1 MRLSRL
7 LSFAVAILF
16 GTFGT
21 LFLRALPVAAQSNA
35 TLHGTIT
42 DPSGAAIANAT
53 IVAQPSNSAAGPAV
67 TKSDAEGRF
76 SLSLAP
82 GRYRVTIKHASFTR
96 FQQDVAL
103 APGETRI
110 IGSRLELE
118 PLAANVVVT
127 AATEP
132 TPAEATVAP
141 VDIITR
147 QEIDNRQDI
156 FLTPILASVA
166 GANFSQLG
174 PMGGTATFF
183 LDGGNSNYTKV
194 LVDGVPVNQPGGLVF
209 FENFTLDSV
218 DKIEIVHGASSAL
231 YGSDAMSGVVQI
243 FTHRGST
250 RTPLLELEGDGGTF
264 GTGHGSGQLSGLAG
278 AFDYSA
284 SAAYFSS
291 NGQGPGN
298 FFRDTTL
305 SGNFG
310 WRLSDTDTLR
320 LTLRNNSSDAGQ
332 PGQTLLDPPIIGQTT
347 GLHDFSAGLN
357 WDFSTGDHWQ
367 HRLSGF
373 ESRFDEIAVI
383 PPFGAFDSKF
393 NRAGL
398 NEQSSYLFPNG
409 GVAAGYEYEVENGGA
424 VGRHNQAGYVEVH
437 YQVTSRLTAIAGSRA
452 EANGAFGTRVVPRLG
467 AAYELRNANGFF
479 GSTRLR
485 TSYGQGIK
493 EPELLPVGCGSGLA
507 PEQSR
512 TFDAGFDQILASERV
527 HLSVTYFNNDFHN
540 IVSFALVNANPN
552 CPAFGGSF
560 FNTDHA
566 RAYGTNSKIETRP
579 FRWLNINGSYS
590 YDDTRVLKAG
600 SIETDPSM
608 IPGSRLFKRP
618 LHSANLIADAHFRRM
633 NFNFAGYYVGRRT
646 DSDFLGLGLTSDP
659 SYVRWDMAASF
670 PVRHGLSFTGTLQ
683 DIFDRQYSDAIGY
696 PALGRI
702 YRVGMKYAW
711 GGN

>member
-1 MRLSRL
+1 MRLNRPIAFVLVTL
-7 LSFAVAILF
+7 L
-16 GTFGT
+16 GT
-21 LFLRALPVAAQSNA
+21 LFLHALPIAAQSNA
-35 TLHGTIT
+35 TLNGTVA
-42 DPSGAAIANAT
+42 DPSGAAIANAR
-53 IVAQPSNSAAGPAV
+53 IVAQLSDSTAGRIV
-67 TKSDAEGRF
+67 TRSDAEGRF

-82 GRYRVTIKHASFTR
+82 GRYRVVIERASFTR
-96 FQQDVAL
+96 FEQEVTL
-103 APGETRI
+103 APGETRTI
-110 IGSRLELE
+110 DSRLELE

-127 AATEP
+127 AAADA
-132 TPAEATVAP
+132 TPAEAAAAP

-147 QEIDNRQDI
+147 QAIDKRQDI
-156 FLTPILASVA
+156 FLTPILASIP
-166 GANFSQLG
+166 GMSFSQIG
-174 PMGGTATFF
+174 PIGGTTTFF

-218 DKIEIVHGASSAL
+218 DKIEVVHGASSAL
-231 YGSDAMSGVVQI
+231 YGSDAMSGVIQI
-243 FTHRGST
+243 FTHRGTT
-250 RTPLLELEGDGGTF
+250 RTPQLELEGDGGTF

-310 WRLSDTDTLR
+310 WRFSDNDTLR

-332 PGQTLLDPPIIGQTT
+332 PGQTLLEPPILGQTT
-347 GLHDFSAGLN
+347 GLHDFSAGLS

-373 ESRFDEIAVI
+373 ESRFDEVAVV

-398 NEQSSYLFPNG
+398 NEQSSYFFRNG

-424 VGRHNQAGYVEVH
+424 EGRHNQAGYVEVH
-437 YQVTSRLTAIAGSRA
+437 YQIASRLTAIAGSSA

-467 AAYELRNANGFF
+467 AAYALRNASGFF

-485 TSYGQGIK
+485 TSYGLGIK
-493 EPELLPVGCGSGLA
+493 EPELLPAGCGPDLA

-512 TFDAGFDQILASERV
+512 TFDAGFDQVLVSDRV
-527 HLSVTYFNNDFHN
+527 HLSVTYFNNDFHD

-552 CPAFGGSF
+552 CPTFGGSF

-566 RAYGTNSKIETRP
+566 RAYGANSKIETRP
-579 FRWLNINGSYS
+579 FRWLDVNGSYS

-600 SIETDPSM
+600 PIETDPSM

-618 LHSANLIADAHFRRM
+618 LHSANLMADAHFRRM

-670 PVRHGLSFTGTLQ
+670 PLRHGLSFTGTLQ
-683 DIFDRQYSDAIGY
+683 NIFDRQYSDAIGY

-702 YRVGMKYAW
+702 YRVGMKYVW
-711 GGN
+711 GGD